1 MEISSMTGNKPLP
14 GSSLPP
20 RRGSV
25 DEAIARL
32 LQNREE
38 KKAERA
44 RQYAEKVQR
53 GEISF
58 PYKD

>member
-1 MEISSMTGNKPLP
+1 MTGNKPLP

-20 RRGSV
+20 RSGSV